1 MKNLTKV
8 SLVTVCCFL
17 LILFCGYSLAETG
30 TSPASSVSA
39 AVKASEET
47 PFPTRSV
54 PGLYVNN
61 SPAFSVSYPANWV
74 EKAPDKPGSV
84 FRVTS
89 MEGFPT
95 LGIFVIPTMGALL
108 EYAAGIYSQELTK
121 TSKDVKLLYDKQ
133 TQRAD
138 GNPAREAEF
147 EWTDIASG
155 IRGKVLFVTTRKGND
170 WVVTSV
176 IVDSSKGE
184 MDESLKKIAHSLKFK
199 PEGPVPDKEA
209 KTPYRYK
216 IPEQTDDEWQT
227 ADASEMKLNKK
238 KLNDL
243 AGKIFNGTYPNIH
256 SILVIKNGR
265 LVFEEYFPGRDW
277 VNFPGRDWVKGD
289 IAFTREDLHGVMSV
303 TKSFTSTLIGIAID
317 KGMIKGTKESLLTFF
332 PEYKKELCANN
343 KGPITLQ
350 DVLSMTAG
358 FDWDET
364 TLNYLDPRNS
374 WRVMLVANDIISY
387 VLSRPLKDQPG
398 SQFVYN
404 TGLTTLL
411 GTIIERKSSLSINE
425 FAQKYLFGPLG
436 ITRYELGYL
445 DQDRKVPASGSD
457 LFLRPRDMAKLG
469 YLFLRKGIWKGEQI
483 VSAKWVE
490 EATREQVKTL
500 LPLWL
505 SGYGY
510 QWWLHKSVIDGK
522 TIEGYAAIGWG
533 GQGIFVFPTLDAVIV
548 FTAGNYSQQDTM
560 LIPWSMLN
568 NDILPAIIKPE

>member
-1 MKNLTKV
+1 MKNMTKV
-8 SLVTVCCFL
+8 SLITVCWFL
-17 LILFCGYSLAETG
+17 LILFCGYSLAATG
-30 TSPASSVSA
+30 SSPAASVSA
-39 AVKASEET
+39 TVKGSEKT
-47 PFPTRSV
+47 TFATQSV
-54 PGLYVNN
+54 PGLYVNK

-74 EKAPDKPGSV
+74 EKAPDKPGCV

-89 MEGFPT
+89 MEGFPA
-95 LGIFVIPTMGALL
+95 LGIFVIPTMGAPL
-108 EYAAGIYSQELTK
+108 ELAAGIYSQEIAK
-121 TSKDVKLLYDKQ
+121 TSRDVKLLYDKQ

-199 PEGPVPDKEA
+199 PEGPAPDEEA

-216 IPEQTDDEWQT
+216 TPEQTNDGWQT

-243 AGKIFNGTYPNIH
+243 AGKILKGTYPNIH
-256 SILVIKNGR
+256 SILVIKNGK
-265 LVFEEYFPGRDW
+265 LVFEEY
-277 VNFPGRDWVKGD
+277 FPGRDWVKGD

-317 KGMIKGTKESLLTFF
+317 KGLIKGTQESLLTFF
-332 PEYKKELCANN
+332 PEYKKELSENN
-343 KGPITLQ
+343 KGTITLQ
-350 DVLSMTAG
+350 EVLSMTAG

-364 TLNYLDPRNS
+364 TLNYTDPRNS
-374 WRVMLVANDIISY
+374 WRVLLVANDIIGY
-387 VLSRPLKDQPG
+387 ILNRPIKDPPG
-398 SQFVYN
+398 SKFVYN
-404 TGLTTLL
+404 TGLSTLL
-411 GTIIERKSSLSINE
+411 GTLIERRSSLSINE

-436 ITRYELGYL
+436 ITKYELGYL
-445 DQDRKVPASGSD
+445 DQARKVPASGSD

-490 EATREQVKTL
+490 EATREQVRML
-500 LPLWL
+500 IPLWL
-505 SGYGY
+505 TGYGY
-510 QWWLHKSVIDGK
+510 QWWRHKSVIDGK

-533 GQGIFVFPTLDAVIV
+533 GQGIFVFPSLDAVIV
-548 FTAGNYSQQDTM
+548 FTAGNYSQQNTM

-568 NDILPAIIKPE
+568 NDILPALIKPE